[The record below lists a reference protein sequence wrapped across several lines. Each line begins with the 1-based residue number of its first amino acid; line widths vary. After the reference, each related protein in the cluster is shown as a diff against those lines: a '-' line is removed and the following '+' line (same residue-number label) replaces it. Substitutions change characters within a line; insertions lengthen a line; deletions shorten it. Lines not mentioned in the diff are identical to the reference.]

1 MGWILTVMLV
11 MIAASVVLEKVLPIR
26 LKEFLGRTI
35 CWGMMAVTMAF
46 LGLSSVGLLYVV
58 TVNVILPALSA

>member
-11 MIAASVVLEKVLPIR
+11 MIAASIVLEKVLPIR

-46 LGLSSVGLLYVV
+46 LGLSSIGLLYVV
-58 TVNVILPALSA
+58 TVNVILPAFSA

>member
-1 MGWILTVMLV
+1 MGWILSVMLI
-11 MIAASVVLEKVLPIR
+11 MIAISLVLEKILPLR

-46 LGLSSVGLLYVV
+46 LGLSTVGLLYVIS
-58 TVNVILPALSA
+58 VNVIIPALSA

>member
-1 MGWILTVMLV
+1 MGWILAVMLV

-58 TVNVILPALSA
+58 TVNVILPAFSA

>member
-1 MGWILTVMLV
+1 MGWILTVMLI
-11 MIAASVVLEKVLPIR
+11 MIAASVVLEKVLPMR

-58 TVNVILPALSA
+58 TVNVILPAFSA

>member
-1 MGWILTVMLV
+1 MLV
-11 MIAASVVLEKVLPIR
+11 MIAASIVLEKVLPIR

-58 TVNVILPALSA
+58 TVNVILPAFSA

>member
-1 MGWILTVMLV
+1 MVI
-11 MIAASVVLEKVLPIR
+11 MIAISLVLEKILPLR

-46 LGLSSVGLLYVV
+46 LGLSTVGLLYVIS
-58 TVNVILPALSA
+58 VNVIIPALSA